1 MSKPEPIGL
10 IMPGVMCNIR
20 TDQAEHYFWVTL
32 DEIRRETKGDH
43 QEYKE
48 LIKKIEQQFA
58 STIGRMHLHAAKA
71 YEEGRIDRWTYETKK
86 AELTKAFQMLVRG

>member
-1 MSKPEPIGL
+1 M
-10 IMPGVMCNIR
+10 
-20 TDQAEHYFWVTL
+20 TDIKADQTEHLFWVTL
-32 DEIRRETKGDH
+32 EEIGQETERDR
-43 QEYKE
+43 QECQG

-58 STIGRMHLHAAKA
+58 STIGRMHLHAVKA